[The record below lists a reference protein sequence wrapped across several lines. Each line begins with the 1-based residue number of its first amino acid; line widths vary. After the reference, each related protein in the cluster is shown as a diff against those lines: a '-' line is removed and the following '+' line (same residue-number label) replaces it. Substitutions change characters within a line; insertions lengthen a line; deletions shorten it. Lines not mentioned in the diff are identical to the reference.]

1 MKVGTGLAG
10 FVKLAVVLSTYGAA
24 PASAESWTTPIATG
38 GKSWKDAFAKASSL
52 VNNMTLAE
60 KVNVMAGIPGSCV
73 GNIGGVPRLNIS
85 GFCLEDGPAGVRPL
99 HGVSQFPAG
108 LTTAATWDRELI
120 YNRSYF
126 MGKEY
131 YDQGVHIAL
140 APVTGGPLGRAPLG
154 GRNWEGWSPDPY
166 ATGVASYLSVLGI
179 QDAGVMATAKHFIGY
194 EQETFRNPYNLDE
207 AYSVFPAGVQAPISS
222 NIDDKTMHEVY
233 LWPFAEA
240 VRAGV
245 AHVMCSYNN
254 LNGTQACENSFTL
267 SHLLKTELNFQGSVI
282 SDWGGQHN
290 DVDTLMAGLDMAM
303 PGSGFGGLFGQ
314 FWSDLVQ
321 LVENGTVPEDRVT
334 DAALRILTP
343 YIWLGQ
349 DETPLPE
356 HVFNALPTLWDAPD
370 VYRDVRQDY
379 TAELIRKIG
388 AESATLLKNT
398 GGLPLQNPQR
408 IAVLGNDAT
417 DNALGQNACGGAGT
431 ACPLENLNG
440 TLTLGGGSGYAY
452 APYVVTPLDA
462 LKQRAI
468 HTGAE
473 ISSITVIEGYD
484 AAVQSLVPTSD
495 VTVVFVSGW
504 STEFED
510 RPGITL
516 DNNADALVAAAVNSS
531 SNVVVVMHI
540 PGVVDIEKWAD
551 NENVTAIVAAWYPG
565 QETGNA
571 IADVLYGAVNPSG
584 KLPFT
589 WAKSL
594 DDYYPN
600 TIVSDPVLEPQSD
613 FTDGVFIDY
622 RWFDAQN
629 ITPRYE
635 FGFGLSYTT
644 FEYSGLILSEP
655 QTSSST
661 LFRSIS
667 LNSSA
672 VSASLKLSSAGFISD
687 SDSLQDTAEPFAD
700 FDGSNSLYDVVLE
713 VTATVSNTGES
724 SGSEVAQLY
733 VSIPGDGQPVRVLRG
748 FDKAKDIAPGAS
760 SIASFELRRK
770 DLSVWNPV
778 KQAWE
783 IPKGQFIISVGASS
797 RDLPLSETWSRS

>member
-1 MKVGTGLAG
+1 MKLGPGLAG
-10 FVKLAVVLSTYGAA
+10 IVKLAIVLNVYGAT
-24 PASAESWTTPIATG
+24 PASANSWTAPNVDG

-60 KVNVMAGIPGSCV
+60 KVNMTAGIPGSCV

-99 HGVSQFPAG
+99 HGVSQFPVG

-120 YNRSYF
+120 YKRAYA
-126 MGKEY
+126 MGKEF
-131 YDQGVHIAL
+131 YDQGVHLAL
-140 APVTGGPLGRAPLG
+140 APVTGGPLGRAPLA

-166 ATGVASYLSVLGI
+166 ATGVASYLSVLGM

-194 EQETFRNPYNLDE
+194 EQETFRNPYNLAE
-207 AYSVFPAGVQAPISS
+207 VYAVFPANEQSPISS

-254 LNGTQACENSFTL
+254 LNGTQACQNSFTL
-267 SHLLKTELNFQGSVI
+267 NHLLKTELSFQGSVI
-282 SDWGGQHN
+282 SDWGGQHS
-290 DVDTLMAGLDMAM
+290 DVDALIGGLDMAM
-303 PGSGFGGLFGQ
+303 PGSGFGGVFGQ
-314 FWSDLVQ
+314 FWSELDK

-334 DAALRILTP
+334 DAALRVLTP
-343 YIWLGQ
+343 HIWLGQ

-356 HVFNALPTLWDAPD
+356 HVFNALPTLYDAPD
-370 VYRDVRQDY
+370 MYKDVRQNS

-388 AESATLLKNT
+388 AEGATLLKNT

-417 DNALGQNACGGAGT
+417 DNALGQNACGGAGI

-440 TLTLGGGSGYAY
+440 TLSYGGGSGYAY
-452 APYVVTPLDA
+452 APYIITPLDA
-462 LKQRAI
+462 LKERAI
-468 HTGAE
+468 QSGAE
-473 ISSITVIEGYD
+473 ISAITVIDNFES
-484 AAVQSLVPTSD
+484 AIQSLVPTSD
-495 VTVVFVSGW
+495 VTIVFVSGW
-504 STEFED
+504 ATEFQD
-510 RPGITL
+510 RPDITL
-516 DNNADALVAAAVNSS
+516 NNNADALIAVAVNYS

-551 NENVTAIVAAWYPG
+551 NENVTAIVAAWLPG

-571 IADVLYGAVNPSG
+571 ITDVLYGDVNPSG

-594 DDYYPN
+594 DDYYPD
-600 TIVSDPVLEPQSD
+600 TIVSDPILEPQAN

-635 FGFGLSYTT
+635 FGYGLSYTT
-644 FEYSGLILSEP
+644 FEYSKLVVSEP
-655 QTSSST
+655 QTADSS
-661 LFRSIS
+661 LFGSIS
-667 LNSSA
+667 LDASA
-672 VSASLKLSSAGFISD
+672 VSASLKLSSSGFVSESD
-687 SDSLQDTAEPFAD
+687 SIQDTAEPFTD
-700 FDGSNSLYDVVLE
+700 SDGSNSLYDVVLQ
-713 VTATVSNTGES
+713 VTATITNTGDVI
-724 SGSEVAQLY
+724 GSEVAQLY
-733 VSIPGDGQPVRVLRG
+733 VSIPGDDQPVRVLRG
-748 FDKAKDIAPGAS
+748 FIKVKDIAPGES
-760 SIASFELRRK
+760 STASFDLRRK
-770 DLSVWNPV
+770 DLSVWDSV
-778 KQAWE
+778 KQTWY
-783 IPKGQFIISVGASS
+783 IPTGEFTVSVGASS
-797 RDLPLSETWSRS
+797 RDLPLSMRWSP